1 MVQSKFVKQILYTY
15 LIKLI
20 FILKYTMSHIVFD
33 SPKFKRWKQRVEVS
47 GNIIKDIKILGFVS
61 RDHVNLFGAFLDCK
75 LITPEG
81 VEIPRC
87 VVIGGDSVVIIP
99 VLTCVEDG
107 EIYTLLVEQRRII
120 DGSIIREF
128 PSGGISHNRDDLKA
142 VACLEVKEELHMD
155 VTSDELIPLGSGPVM
170 MNPSASG
177 DLAYFFYF
185 ERKVPNSF
193 LQKMNGLSTGCHDDH
208 EYIMVSVQKMSEAA
222 CSCVSSLLIG
232 TKLLEKA
239 MNRVF

>member
-1 MVQSKFVKQILYTY
+1 
-15 LIKLI
+15 
-20 FILKYTMSHIVFD
+20 MSEIVFNN
-33 SPKFKRWKQRVEVS
+33 PKFHYWKKSVEAN
-47 GNIIKDIKILGFVS
+47 GNIFKHIDIMAAIS
-61 RDHVNLFGAFLDCK
+61 RDKVNLLGALLDCE
-75 LITPEG
+75 LLTPEG
-81 VEIPRC
+81 DIITRC
-87 VVIGGDSVVIIP
+87 IMLHEDGVVIIP
-99 VLTCVEDG
+99 VLTCIEDG

-128 PSGGISHNRDDLKA
+128 PSGSISHNRDDLKD

-155 VTSDELIPLGSGPVM
+155 VTPEELIPLGSGPVM
-170 MNPSASG
+170 MNPSATG

-208 EYIMVSVQKMSEAA
+208 EYIRVSVQKMSEAA
-222 CSCVSSLLIG
+222 RSCVSSLLIG